1 MENTELLTEQSTDLS
16 TKKQEKNISVI
27 SNDSEICKSNRL
39 IESSYRLTTAENR
52 LLYMGMSKLKIYIL
66 NKNTNIEQVKKA
78 MESATFDKIRIDVIE
93 YKNRFHIKSN
103 NLYKQLS
110 DMTKQLFDSQILYFE
125 GENVVQTRWLTW
137 CKYDDKAKAV
147 EIKFNPELIKDL
159 LVIKDRFTRMLFEN
173 FVHIRKKYSFRIYE
187 LCKQYLNIGYR
198 TFYLEDLRFKLGIR
212 DDEYRKYGAFKKQV
226 LSSSIDEINTYT
238 DINISLDEIGKDKK
252 TRKVIRIK
260 FIIKRNKNKI
270 TKKECKQLSFLNDNI
285 LEEDTAIVEKLSNI
299 IQFELT
305 AGEAENILITA
316 LNSIEKY
323 KLNIGVT
330 DYIKEKVSICNNYSL
345 HNVIS
350 NPVGLLITAL
360 KNNWKKN
367 GTNKSV
373 LVNGMTLKELEQQL
387 TNHQD

>member
-1 MENTELLTEQSTDLS
+1 MENTKLLTEQSTDLS
-16 TKKQEKNISVI
+16 TEKQETNISII